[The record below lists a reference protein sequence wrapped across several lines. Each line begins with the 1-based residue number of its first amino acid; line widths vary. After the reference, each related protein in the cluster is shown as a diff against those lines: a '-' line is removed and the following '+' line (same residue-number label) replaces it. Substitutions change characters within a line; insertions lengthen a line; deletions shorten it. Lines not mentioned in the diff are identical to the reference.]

1 MKGSFQNQ
9 FEHEYKSWQSDLELF
24 RQKNVLLKYRLS
36 ETVDNNEGNHF
47 LQMAEYFQNELLL
60 KDEDLKKLIS
70 NVREFLIEL
79 SEIKNKKEFKNE
91 WIQKREKM
99 RKNILIFKKE
109 FLNLSNEFNKRM
121 AQKN

>member
-1 MKGSFQNQ
+1 MKGSFENQ
-9 FEHEYKSWQSDLELF
+9 FEHEYKSWQSDLEFF

-36 ETVDNNEGNHF
+36 EMVDNNEESHF

-70 NVREFLIEL
+70 NVREFFFEW
-79 SEIKNKKEFKNE
+79 SEMKNRKEFYDE
-91 WIQKREKM
+91 WIPKREKM
-99 RKNILIFKKE
+99 RKNILKFEKE
-109 FLNLSNEFNKRM
+109 FLNLSNEFSERM